1 MPFTNQFK
9 DKYFAPGF
17 SSFTAATIPD
27 MSDASPK
34 QGHWLRMFI
43 LNTGLRVTIDDDT
56 RRSLYNFLRRT
67 EAAFREYEAARRL
80 TMAHLANPNPDA
92 VSEYI
97 EAIGHWEQ
105 FLSQADRARA
115 VLVRGEKILFVK
127 DDGSVFQRLNFLYN
141 VTKHLESAI
150 KAGQL
155 PPDGTLPVWLT
166 NDGLQAVDEEL
177 TFAEISAILTDL
189 AKWADAAQDPLT
201 MRETI
206 RASYDLGEEEGDSS
220 VESANV

>member
-1 MPFTNQFK
+1 
-9 DKYFAPGF
+9 
-17 SSFTAATIPD
+17 
-27 MSDASPK
+27 
-34 QGHWLRMFI
+34 
-43 LNTGLRVTIDDDT
+43 
-56 RRSLYNFLRRT
+56 
-67 EAAFREYEAARRL
+67 
-80 TMAHLANPNPDA
+80 MAHLANPNPDA